1 MNRWRNLAWMIVAAL
16 PLLPAPACD
25 RDGGQAGGGS
35 GASATQRA
43 ARPKVGYTI
52 HVLNDFTGVVKR
64 GAERAG
70 ADLNAGVDVQGP
82 PDFDPTAAIGIF
94 EGMAQRRTDGLVVMP
109 MPGDVWVTP
118 IRRAADAGVPVL
130 TANVTSPNSASR
142 AWFGQDEYNSGVILA
157 GELRKLLA
165 AAGKTSGKV
174 LVGVCAPGVDVL
186 QQRYDGLKKG
196 MDGSGFTVTE
206 PYNVQVEKTANYGA
220 WEGLAGA
227 NPDTVAVVGLC
238 SMDLPNLA
246 ELKRRSGA
254 TWIAAG
260 YDLNVDTL
268 NAIRGGAV
276 QVSIGQH
283 PYLQGYLP
291 VRALV
296 EHARDGK
303 PLPAGWVNVGTEV
316 VTRDNVDDVYRR
328 ETDPAAEHSWYAAD
342 IARRFPDLA
351 AAAKPMPQPRR

>member
-1 MNRWRNLAWMIVAAL
+1 MKRSRRVAWIITASLALAAT
-16 PLLPAPACD
+16 PACD
-25 RDGGQAGGGS
+25 RDGSRPGGGS
-35 GASATQRA
+35 GASTTRAA
-43 ARPKVGYTI
+43 ARPRVGYTI

-70 ADLNAGVDVQGP
+70 ADLGADVDVQGP

-94 EGMAQRRTDGLVVMP
+94 EGMAQRRTNGLVVMP

-118 IRRAADAGVPVL
+118 IRRAAEAGVPVL
-130 TANVTSPNSASR
+130 TANVTSPDSASR
-142 AWFGQDEYNSGVILA
+142 AWFGQDEHNSGVILA
-157 GELRKLLA
+157 GELRQLLA

-186 QQRYDGLKKG
+186 AQRYDGFKQG

-206 PYNVQVEKTANYGA
+206 PYDVRVEKTANYGA
-220 WEGLAGA
+220 WEALAGA

-268 NAIRGGAV
+268 NAIRAGTV
-276 QVSIGQH
+276 QVSVGQH

-296 EHARDGK
+296 DQARDGK
-303 PLPAGWVNVGTEV
+303 ALPSGWVDVGTEV
-316 VTRDNVDDVYRR
+316 VTRDNVEDVYRR
-328 ETDPAAEHSWYAAD
+328 ETDADAEHAWYAAD

-351 AAAKPMPQPRR
+351 AAAKPMPRR